1 VTIVFVVDDYL
12 SQTNGTHVSARRFRE
27 ELITLGHTV
36 RVLSIGVEG
45 PDMFGLKEHY
55 IPVVTPVAKL
65 SNLRFAKF
73 DRNVALRALDG
84 ADVAHMFY
92 PWQLQRKTS
101 RLAEQMGIPVTGAFH
116 CPPGHITYN
125 IGLGWFSP
133 LAEFVYWLF
142 RVRFYRNI
150 ENIHCP
156 SSLIAGELK
165 KHKYRARFHVI
176 SNGVS
181 GVFKPGPQTG
191 QTGQTGVRENDE
203 IRVLMSGRLAP
214 EKRQDLVIKAVQR
227 SKYKDRIQLYFT
239 GQGACLKKY
248 KKLGASLPRPP
259 IFGFVSPEQL
269 VETMRGCDIYVHASD
284 VEAEGLACLEA
295 LACGKVPIIS
305 DSNKSATS
313 QFALDNRSLFKKGS
327 CRDLRDKLDWW
338 IEHPEELKAAGQRY
352 AGLGQKYNISYS
364 AQKLLTMFTAA
375 SMDYASRQMIKR
387 REEKTTAYYWKIR
400 RGWTFKKIFGF
411 CFYYCIAIP
420 ILALI
425 NLVYF
430 GLKVENKRVLKKI
443 KHTGAVTICNHIH
456 DMDSEIWALTVFP
469 RKPIFTSLPRNF
481 SLGMAG
487 VFVELLGAV
496 PIPMSV
502 NEMRIFIYT
511 ISKYLRK
518 GLVVHFYPEGELRE
532 YSTELSEF
540 KRGAF
545 YLAVDAQVPVLP
557 MKILCRE
564 PAGLYRLFKKGRPC
578 FTLVLGEP
586 LYPNSYALKKE
597 AISDIQKRAEE
608 CMNALGSKNK
618 RSA

>member
-1 VTIVFVVDDYL
+1 MTIVFVVDDYL

-27 ELITLGHTV
+27 ELIKLGHTV

-45 PDMFGLKEHY
+45 PDMFGLTEHY
-55 IPVVTPVAKL
+55 IPVITPVAKL

-73 DRNVALRALDG
+73 DREVARRALEG
-84 ADVAHMFY
+84 ADVAHLFY
-92 PWQLQRKTS
+92 PWQLQEKTA
-101 RLAEQMGIPVTGAFH
+101 RLAEQMGIPVTAAFH

-125 IGLGWFSP
+125 IGLGQFAP
-133 LAEFVYWLF
+133 VAEFIYWLF
-142 RVRFYRNI
+142 RIKFYHKI

-156 SSLIAGELK
+156 SALIAGALK

-181 GVFKPGPQTG
+181 EAFKPALQAET
-191 QTGQTGVRENDE
+191 RDDNE

-214 EKRQDLVIKAVQR
+214 EKRQDLVIKAVQH

-248 KKLGASLPRPP
+248 KKLASSLPRPP
-259 IFGFVSPEQL
+259 VFGFVSPEQL
-269 VETMRGCDIYVHASD
+269 VEIMRSCDIYVHASD

-295 LACGKVPIIS
+295 LSCGKTPIIS
-305 DSNKSATS
+305 DSPKSATS
-313 QFALDNRSLFKKGS
+313 QFALDKRNLFKKGS
-327 CRDLRDKLDWW
+327 YRDLRDKLDWW
-338 IEHPEELKAAGQRY
+338 IEHPEELKAMERRY
-352 AGLGQKYNISYS
+352 AELGQKYNIRYS
-364 AQKLLTMFTAA
+364 AQKLLTMFNTA
-375 SMDYASRQMIKR
+375 SMDYKSKQMIKQK
-387 REEKTTAYYWKIR
+387 EEKARAYYWKIR

-430 GLKVENKRVLKKI
+430 GLKVENKKVLKKI

-481 SLGMAG
+481 SLGIAG
-487 VFVELLGAV
+487 IFVELLGAV

-502 NEMRIFIYT
+502 NEMKIFIYT

-518 GLVVHFYPEGELRE
+518 GMVVHFYPEGELRE
-532 YSTELSEF
+532 YSTELGGF

-557 MKILCRE
+557 MKIVCRE
-564 PAGLYRLFKKGRPC
+564 PAGLYRLFKKDRPC

-586 LYPNSYALKKE
+586 IYPNSYALKKE

-608 CMNALGSKNK
+608 CMNALDSRRKDK